1 MMSFKRIISLI
12 AIIVIGIINILIYW
26 NSHLYYR
33 SKKIDNNEK
42 KIKILERANQI
53 YPSNDLILYEL
64 GKAYFDLGIESLND
78 KALSEAYL
86 QKSIKNFTRSIR
98 INTASFFS
106 HFNFAQSLLFMSY
119 LSPSFDISYYD
130 EYKKAAHLAGHNS
143 QIFYEVGKMFLSRWP
158 ELSEE
163 DRDFTL
169 EILRKIVSGKERE
182 KLLTLMQIWSLIVRD
197 YSVMQKILPEDAAVY
212 RLYARFLGE
221 KSLSPEIRQEMLA
234 RAEFL
239 EFERAKSEYH
249 SGENEFLYF
258 RLNEATEDFES
269 CVNALERIS
278 FYQSLARQTLI
289 DSLEFVNLRK
299 SALLN
304 LAKCHLEE
312 GRELKEVEGYLRTYL
327 GMEEEVAAVG
337 ELESFLRDRK
347 LIREKLEASFDDL
360 DLLSFHMLLSFKQ
373 NRYRDIV
380 RVGRLL
386 RESFVVVPEARKIIY
401 VEILQLVGDS
411 YQKADYIYDALEFYH
426 KALQIEPDNLKTLLK
441 IRQSYER
448 LNEEEKI
455 KEIDKRTEKLLAKKE
470 MVLKNS
476 MINKGQRFS
485 HTLNLDGRE
494 IILDLHFKG
503 EEMGVVPLISVFFNG
518 RAVWEDYLKKKDE
531 EVEEDEEREGKAE
544 VYKVISFSLRSKVG
558 KNTLVVVPVNRLVS
572 LLKISYHLESRK
584 LNRKT

>member
-12 AIIVIGIINILIYW
+12 VIIVIGIINILIYW

-33 SKKIDNNEK
+33 SKKIDDNEK

-98 INTASFFS
+98 INPASFFS
-106 HFNFAQSLLFMSY
+106 HFNFAQSLLYMSY
-119 LSPSFDISYYD
+119 LSPSFDINYYD